1 MLETPPK
8 KILVVDDEE
17 DILTSLSQF
26 LKRFQYQVFST
37 TKATEALALAKTMK
51 PDLAILD
58 VMMPEMGGE
67 EIAANL
73 SQDPDTASIPIIFLT
88 GLLKKNEEP
97 TSKKTGKHYILAK
110 PTTGKELLGLVDKI
124 LSPQ

>member
-8 KILVVDDEE
+8 KILVVDDEK
-17 DILTSLSQF
+17 DVLASLVQF
-26 LKRFQYQVFST
+26 LKRFQYQVF
-37 TKATEALALAKTMK
+37 ATSNAREALGIAKTIK

-58 VMMPEMGGE
+58 IMMPEIGGE

-73 SQDPDTASIPIIFLT
+73 AQNPDTASIPIIFLT
-88 GLLKKNEEP
+88 GILKKEEEP
-97 TSKKTGKHYILAK
+97 SSKKTGKHYILAK
-110 PTTGKELLGLVDKI
+110 PTTGKELLSLVDKI

>member
-17 DILTSLSQF
+17 DVLASLTQF
-26 LKRFQYQVFST
+26 LKRFQYQVFAT
-37 TKATEALALAKTMK
+37 TKAREALTLAKTIK

-58 VMMPEMGGE
+58 IMMPDMGGE
-67 EIAANL
+67 EIAATL
-73 SQDPDTASIPIIFLT
+73 SQDPNTASIPIIFLT
-88 GLLKKNEEP
+88 GILRKEEEP
-97 TSKKTGKHYILAK
+97 SSKKTGKHYILAK

-124 LSPQ
+124 LSLQ